1 MGACLATP
9 HDDAADVFK
18 APGVDSG
25 PLDSVE
31 KRDDPAIGVA
41 VASRLKL
48 RAVAAAKEARG
59 VRFRYNGGVIDG
71 TDAGV
76 VELAISRVK
85 IDDTRAVTA
94 ALDANEPLLVTLFHR
109 RGEDRKSASDED
121 GHLSDDAPN
130 ARVCNNRERR
140 VPARWVA
147 VGVAECFPDGAK
159 SGALLTHFRER
170 ARRELSRHKA
180 PVFALPSDLRFS
192 EGTRD
197 KTLRVVVAKKK
208 NLASSRRF
216 SEDASIPDVS
226 NPTRRVSLESNHSGS
241 PEGSPTSSFDLAEC
255 DRGTYHRT
263 PPPKT
268 RSKKPP
274 TRSRAPPTVLGSA
287 TFALADVLSDD
298 RRETRRAL
306 ITHDRLEGFG
316 TVPSRAGEITLS
328 ITPPRISREWKRVEH
343 GKYGSGKVRAK
354 TPPGLLSFES
364 ALAALAAAASR
375 EKEKRAAPET
385 SWALGARDA
394 KVSNENARV
403 EASDEARA
411 TRNARGRTYASA
423 DGPLRTRTRGGGSRR
438 RDDDPGFDD
447 ENEFEKHV
455 PHDRFARGGLGG
467 Y

>member
-31 KRDDPAIGVA
+31 RRDDPAIGVA

-59 VRFRYNGGVIDG
+59 IRFRYNGGVIDG

-121 GHLSDDAPN
+121 GDEDDAPN
-130 ARVCNNRERR
+130 ARESNNRERR

-180 PVFALPSDLRFS
+180 PVFALPSDLRFC

-197 KTLRVVVAKKK
+197 KTLRVVVARKK
-208 NLASSRRF
+208 NLAKRRF
-216 SEDASIPDVS
+216 SEENAEDVS
-226 NPTRRVSLESNHSGS
+226 NPRSSLESNNHSGS
-241 PEGSPTSSFDLAEC
+241 PEGSPTSSVDLAEI
-255 DRGTYHRT
+255 
-263 PPPKT
+263 
-268 RSKKPP
+268 
-274 TRSRAPPTVLGSA
+274 
-287 TFALADVLSDD
+287 D
-298 RRETRRAL
+298 RR
-306 ITHDRLEGFG
+306 
-316 TVPSRAGEITLS
+316 
-328 ITPPRISREWKRVEH
+328 
-343 GKYGSGKVRAK
+343 
-354 TPPGLLSFES
+354 
-364 ALAALAAAASR
+364 
-375 EKEKRAAPET
+375 
-385 SWALGARDA
+385 
-394 KVSNENARV
+394 
-403 EASDEARA
+403 
-411 TRNARGRTYASA
+411 RG
-423 DGPLRTRTRGGGSRR
+423 
-438 RDDDPGFDD
+438 
-447 ENEFEKHV
+447 
-455 PHDRFARGGLGG
+455 
-467 Y
+467 

>member
-31 KRDDPAIGVA
+31 RREDPAIGVA

-121 GHLSDDAPN
+121 GDDDDAPN
-130 ARVCNNRERR
+130 ARESNNRERR

-180 PVFALPSDLRFS
+180 PVFALPSDLRFC

-197 KTLRVVVAKKK
+197 KTLRVVVARKKK
-208 NLASSRRF
+208 PRQTALFRGKRGGRLES
-216 SEDASIPDVS
+216 
-226 NPTRRVSLESNHSGS
+226 SLESRIQQPLGLTGGVTHVFGR
-241 PEGSPTSSFDLAEC
+241 PRRDRPGHVPTNAPHENALEKTPDAVATQHVLARRRFPWPIVC
-255 DRGTYHRT
+255 
-263 PPPKT
+263 
-268 RSKKPP
+268 P
-274 TRSRAPPTVLGSA
+274 TIAAP
-287 TFALADVLSDD
+287 
-298 RRETRRAL
+298 RRAL
-306 ITHDRLEGFG
+306 VTHDRSSVSVWSLHTRARFWS
-316 TVPSRAGEITLS
+316 PSRLH
-328 ITPPRISREWKRVEH
+328 R
-343 GKYGSGKVRAK
+343 
-354 TPPGLLSFES
+354 
-364 ALAALAAAASR
+364 
-375 EKEKRAAPET
+375 
-385 SWALGARDA
+385 
-394 KVSNENARV
+394 
-403 EASDEARA
+403 
-411 TRNARGRTYASA
+411 
-423 DGPLRTRTRGGGSRR
+423 
-438 RDDDPGFDD
+438 
-447 ENEFEKHV
+447 
-455 PHDRFARGGLGG
+455 
-467 Y
+467 

>member
-1 MGACLATP
+1 MATP

-31 KRDDPAIGVA
+31 RREDPAIGVA

-121 GHLSDDAPN
+121 GDEDDAPN
-130 ARVCNNRERR
+130 ARESNNRERR

-180 PVFALPSDLRFS
+180 PVFALPSDLRFC

-197 KTLRVVVAKKK
+197 KTLRVVVARKKK
-208 NLASSRRF
+208 PRQTALFRGKRGGGRLRSS
-216 SEDASIPDVS
+216 
-226 NPTRRVSLESNHSGS
+226 SLESNNHSGS
-241 PEGSPTSSFDLAEC
+241 PEGSPTSSVDLAEI
-255 DRGTYHRT
+255 DRGTYLRT
-263 PPPKT
+263 PPTKT
-268 RSKKPP
+268 RSKNPDAVAIAADGSRLGDVFLGRLFVRRSP
-274 TRSRAPPTVLGSA
+274 RVATRARHARPA
-287 TFALADVLSDD
+287 
-298 RRETRRAL
+298 RRFRFGFFTRRRDFGHHHAC
-306 ITHDRLEGFG
+306 IDKPRMEPCLES
-316 TVPSRAGEITLS
+316 TRENPSGAS
-328 ITPPRISREWKRVEH
+328 VVRIRV
-343 GKYGSGKVRAK
+343 GGVRGGGDARQRQ
-354 TPPGLLSFES
+354 
-364 ALAALAAAASR
+364 ARCAR
-375 EKEKRAAPET
+375 DV
-385 SWALGARDA
+385 LGARRARREGIERKRAFGGARRGARDSERAGAHVRLGRRASGADA
-394 KVSNENARV
+394 
-403 EASDEARA
+403 
-411 TRNARGRTYASA
+411 
-423 DGPLRTRTRGGGSRR
+423 RR
-438 RDDDPGFDD
+438 RIAPPRRGPGLRRR
-447 ENEFEKHV
+447 K
-455 PHDRFARGGLGG
+455 PL
-467 Y
+467 

>member
-31 KRDDPAIGVA
+31 RRDDPAIGVA

-121 GHLSDDAPN
+121 GDEDDAPN
-130 ARVCNNRERR
+130 ARESNNRERR

-180 PVFALPSDLRFS
+180 PVFALPSDLRFARA
-192 EGTRD
+192 RD

-208 NLASSRRF
+208 PRQTRF
-216 SEDASIPDVS
+216 SEENAEDVS
-226 NPTRRVSLESNHSGS
+226 NPRSSLESNNHSGS
-241 PEGSPTSSFDLAEC
+241 PEGSPTSSVDLAEI
-255 DRGTYHRT
+255 DRGTYLRT
-263 PPPKT
+263 PPTKT

-274 TRSRAPPTVLGSA
+274 TRSRSPPTVLGSA
-287 TFALADVLSDD
+287 TFSFAVCLSDD
-298 RRETRRAL
+298 RRASRRAL
-306 ITHDRLEGFG
+306 VTHDRLVGFG
-316 TVPSRAGEITLS
+316 LVSSHAGEILVT
-328 ITPPRISREWKRVEH
+328 ITPASISREWNRV
-343 GKYGSGKVRAK
+343 SKVRAK

-364 ALAALAAAASR
+364 GYGARGGGDAR
-375 EKEKRAAPET
+375 QDKRRAGDVP
-385 SWALGARDA
+385 ALGARDA
-394 KVSNENARV
+394 KVSRENAP
-403 EASDEARA
+403 EAR
-411 TRNARGRTYASA
+411 RGARLG
-423 DGPLRTRTRGGGSRR
+423 TRGGARTSRPTGAR
-438 RDDDPGFDD
+438 RGRAAADRAAATRPGFDD
-447 ENEFEKHV
+447 ENLFEKHV
-455 PHDRFARGGLGG
+455 PSAGFARGLRARGHYKGILAQF
-467 Y
+467 

>member
-31 KRDDPAIGVA
+31 RRDDPAIGDA

-121 GHLSDDAPN
+121 GDEEDAPN
-130 ARVCNNRERR
+130 ARQSNNRERR
-140 VPARWVA
+140 VHARWVA

-180 PVFALPSDLRFS
+180 PVFALPSDLRFC

-208 NLASSRRF
+208 KPRQAALFRGRGGRLEFESSRESRIQPLGLTGGVTHKFVRPRRDRPGHVPNDAPHENALEKTPDAVAIAADGSRLGDVFLRRRF
-216 SEDASIPDVS
+216 V
-226 NPTRRVSLESNHSGS
+226 RRS
-241 PEGSPTSSFDLAEC
+241 PRVATNAHHARPARRFRDGTFTLRRDFG
-255 DRGTYHRT
+255 DRHACVD
-263 PPPKT
+263 
-268 RSKKPP
+268 KP
-274 TRSRAPPTVLGSA
+274 RM
-287 TFALADVLSDD
+287 
-298 RRETRRAL
+298 ETR
-306 ITHDRLEGFG
+306 LER
-316 TVPSRAGEITLS
+316 TRENPSGASVVRVGVGGVRGGGDARQTEARCAGD
-328 ITPPRISREWKRVEH
+328 V
-343 GKYGSGKVRAK
+343 
-354 TPPGLLSFES
+354 
-364 ALAALAAAASR
+364 
-375 EKEKRAAPET
+375 
-385 SWALGARDA
+385 LGARR
-394 KVSNENARV
+394 ARR
-403 EASDEARA
+403 EGIERRRAFGGARRGARDSERARA
-411 TRNARGRTYASA
+411 HVRLGRRARGA
-423 DGPLRTRTRGGGSRR
+423 DARR
-438 RDDDPGFDD
+438 RVAPPRRGPGLRRR
-447 ENEFEKHV
+447 K
-455 PHDRFARGGLGG
+455 PL
-467 Y
+467 

>member
-31 KRDDPAIGVA
+31 RREDPAIGVA

-121 GHLSDDAPN
+121 GDDDDAPN
-130 ARVCNNRERR
+130 ARESNNRERR

-170 ARRELSRHKA
+170 ARRE
-180 PVFALPSDLRFS
+180 PP
-192 EGTRD
+192 GTR
-197 KTLRVVVAKKK
+197 RRC
-208 NLASSRRF
+208 SRYRPTCAF
-216 SEDASIPDVS
+216 ARARA
-226 NPTRRVSLESNHSGS
+226 TRRCASWWPEKPRQTALFRGKRGGRLESRSSLESNNHSGS
-241 PEGSPTSSFDLAEC
+241 PEGSPTSSVDLAEI
-255 DRGTYHRT
+255 DRGTYLRT
-263 PPPKT
+263 PPTKT
-268 RSKKPP
+268 RSKNP
-274 TRSRAPPTVLGSA
+274 RRGR
-287 TFALADVLSDD
+287 D
-298 RRETRRAL
+298 RRRRFSARRRFPSPIVCPTIAARRDAL
-306 ITHDRLEGFG
+306 SSRTTGSSVSVWFLHTQARFWS
-316 TVPSRAGEITLS
+316 PSRLH
-328 ITPPRISREWKRVEH
+328 R
-343 GKYGSGKVRAK
+343 
-354 TPPGLLSFES
+354 
-364 ALAALAAAASR
+364 
-375 EKEKRAAPET
+375 
-385 SWALGARDA
+385 
-394 KVSNENARV
+394 
-403 EASDEARA
+403 
-411 TRNARGRTYASA
+411 
-423 DGPLRTRTRGGGSRR
+423 
-438 RDDDPGFDD
+438 
-447 ENEFEKHV
+447 
-455 PHDRFARGGLGG
+455 
-467 Y
+467 